1 MSIKTSEIKSF
12 IKSKKFIF
20 KWIAIILA
28 AFVFSASVA
37 LFSIEDIGKAL
48 SHFKNTVSFHAE
60 KTYGISRIVPIGYDV
75 DGNEFI
81 TTTNDSQLILD
92 PVNQFVDIVF
102 VQLEE
107 PAKEDIGVEVFWY
120 DGT

>member
-12 IKSKKFIF
+12 IKSKKLIF
-20 KWIAIILA
+20 KWIAIILV

-60 KTYGISRIVPIGYDV
+60 KTY
-75 DGNEFI
+75 
-81 TTTNDSQLILD
+81 
-92 PVNQFVDIVF
+92 
-102 VQLEE
+102 
-107 PAKEDIGVEVFWY
+107 
-120 DGT
+120 